1 MTTITA
7 TSPRRTALAAG
18 LLLSAA
24 AATAASADVIQ
35 ASHAPAYL
43 KNVNVS
49 APALFDSPF
58 AIVPTATF
66 QWTNHSVGVPGADLP
81 AYFDSFCIEAG
92 AAVPEGV
99 VHDFTPM
106 TPAAAGLSQ
115 HQQDSLARLWHGY
128 RAAATTID
136 TSAAFQLAVWEI
148 VHDDGLDVTAGAFTV
163 NSWGDPRDTA
173 QSWLTAIANDASPA
187 PALEF
192 IVLHSPT
199 VQDQILL
206 VPTPAS
212 ALLMGAATLL
222 RAGRRR
228 RR

>member
-1 MTTITA
+1 MTIA
-7 TSPRRTALAAG
+7 AARLRTPLVAG

-24 AATAASADVIQ
+24 AAATAGADVIQ
-35 ASHAPAYL
+35 ASHTPAHL

-49 APALFDSPF
+49 APALFDAPF

-66 QWTNHSVGVPGADLP
+66 QWTNHSPGADLP
-81 AYFDSFCIEAG
+81 AFFDSFCIEAG
-92 AAVPEGV
+92 VPVPEGV
-99 VHDFTPM
+99 IHDFTLL

-115 HQQDSLARLWHGY
+115 HQQESLARLWHGY
-128 RAAATTID
+128 RASANTID

-148 VHDDGLDVTAGAFTV
+148 VHDDGLDLTSGAFVV

-173 QSWLTAIANDASPA
+173 QSWLAAIAADTPPA
-187 PALEF
+187 PTLEF

-199 VQDQILL
+199 VQDQILV

-212 ALLMGAATLL
+212 ALLLTAATALH
-222 RAGRRR
+222 ARRR